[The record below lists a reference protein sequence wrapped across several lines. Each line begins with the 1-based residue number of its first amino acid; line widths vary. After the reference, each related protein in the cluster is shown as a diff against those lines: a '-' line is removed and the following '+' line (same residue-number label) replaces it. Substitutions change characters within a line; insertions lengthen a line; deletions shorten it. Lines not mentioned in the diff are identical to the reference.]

1 MISEWATKNFFG
13 HIYVMNKVNMFSL
26 SLETWQDDVGT
37 KLIVLWNMNRWK
49 YMGKLVR
56 DSRHLN
62 IFKSEKLHIS
72 SSIWPV
78 ENFSYV
84 NFLLCVWLCC
94 LMYCT
99 SIYCLVSL
107 FIHWGITS
115 HVSTNSYSIP
125 KREISKILKVF
136 QPCPLFN

>member
-1 MISEWATKNFFG
+1 
-13 HIYVMNKVNMFSL
+13 MNKVNMFSL

-49 YMGKLVR
+49 YMGNLVR

-125 KREISKILKVF
+125 KKGNFQNFKGISALPSFQLILPSKSVKAN
-136 QPCPLFN
+136 LKGG

>member
-1 MISEWATKNFFG
+1 MISEWATKIIFWL
-13 HIYVMNKVNMFSL
+13 HICDEQSEYVSL

-99 SIYCLVSL
+99 SIHCL
-107 FIHWGITS
+107 FIYTLGYYLSCFDKFLFHSKKGKF
-115 HVSTNSYSIP
+115 P
-125 KREISKILKVF
+125 KF
-136 QPCPLFN
+136 

>member
-1 MISEWATKNFFG
+1 MK
-13 HIYVMNKVNMFSL
+13 MFSL
-26 SLETWQDDVGT
+26 SLKTWQDNVGT

-72 SSIWPV
+72 PSLWPA
-78 ENFSYV
+78 ENFCYV

-99 SIYCLVSL
+99 SIHCLVSL

-125 KREISKILKVF
+125 KKGNFQNFKGISALPSFQLILPSKPVKAN
-136 QPCPLFN
+136 LKGG